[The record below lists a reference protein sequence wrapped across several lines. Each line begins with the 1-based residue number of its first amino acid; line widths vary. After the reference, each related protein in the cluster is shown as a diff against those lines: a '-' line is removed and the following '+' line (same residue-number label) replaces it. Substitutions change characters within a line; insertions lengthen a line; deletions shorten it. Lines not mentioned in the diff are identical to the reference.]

1 MQQFKFREFF
11 AVTFALAI
19 VIGFSHL
26 WVLSY

>member
-1 MQQFKFREFF
+1 MRRFRLGEFF
-11 AVTFALAI
+11 AVTFALAV